1 MGHKSGSNNDYVN
14 EREKAYKDI
23 FGKREMTDYSTLE
36 DLENMYK
43 ALSPSEKRAAEL
55 HKRGPFTFGTAL
67 GHKQRGSKASYVNS
81 VNAKFNELFGDDS
94 D

>member
-1 MGHKSGSNNDYVN
+1 
-14 EREKAYKDI
+14 
-23 FGKREMTDYSTLE
+23 MTDSYTLE
-36 DLENMYK
+36 DLENMYE

-55 HKRGPFTFGTAL
+55 QKRAPFTFGTAL
-67 GHKQRGSKASYVNS
+67 GHKQRGNKADYVNS